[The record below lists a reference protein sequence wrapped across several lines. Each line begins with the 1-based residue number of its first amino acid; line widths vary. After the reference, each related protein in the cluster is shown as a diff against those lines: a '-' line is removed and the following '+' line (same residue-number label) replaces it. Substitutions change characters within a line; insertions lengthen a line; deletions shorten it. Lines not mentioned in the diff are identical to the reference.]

1 MRFRERAEK
10 TAGAVT
16 DGLGLEL
23 SETQAKGLADIIEK
37 AIIAE
42 AREERER
49 CAVVAHHCCSA
60 DMDLAHKTAKQMY
73 GGGSDIRSR
82 IQLLDNGQTLNISGT
97 HVSKSSVEILRKAL
111 PNCDIRL
118 D

>member
-23 SETQAKGLADIIEK
+23 SEAQAKGLADIIEK

-60 DMDLAHKTAKQMY
+60 DMDLAHKMAKT
-73 GGGSDIRSR
+73 IREADEVL
-82 IQLLDNGQTLNISGT
+82 IANLQG
-97 HVSKSSVEILRKAL
+97 LR
-111 PNCDIRL
+111 
-118 D
+118 

>member
-23 SETQAKGLADIIEK
+23 SAAQAKGLADIIEK

-49 CAVVAHHCCSA
+49 CAVIAHHCCRE
-60 DMDLAHKTAKQMY
+60 DMDLAHKTAET
-73 GGGSDIRSR
+73 IREA
-82 IQLLDNGQTLNISGT
+82 N
-97 HVSKSSVEILRKAL
+97 EAL
-111 PNCDIRL
+111 IANLQGMR
-118 D
+118 

>member
-1 MRFRERAEK
+1 MEGRIMRFRERAEK

-23 SETQAKGLADIIEK
+23 SETEAKELADIIEK

-49 CAVVAHHCCSA
+49 CAVVAHHCCRE
-60 DMDLAHKTAKQMY
+60 DMDLAHKTAET
-73 GGGSDIRSR
+73 IREANEVLIANLQGMR
-82 IQLLDNGQTLNISGT
+82 
-97 HVSKSSVEILRKAL
+97 
-111 PNCDIRL
+111 
-118 D
+118 